1 MKKRRKKSIMIYTPR
16 KKDLIMIEKNAIS
29 TESNTLFES
38 NDAFG
43 NVNIKLISPDYMINQ
58 SLLSSS

>member
-1 MKKRRKKSIMIYTPR
+1 
-16 KKDLIMIEKNAIS
+16 MIEKNAIS

-43 NVNIKLISPDYMINQ
+43 TVNIKLISPGYMINQ